1 MKVLPMTPEEPIAK
15 LKDASG
21 DAPLIF
27 VTENGPINADIM

>member
-1 MKVLPMTPEEPIAK
+1 MAKATLKELNAK